1 MLVALLLGTIGL
13 GGCGDEP
20 ATTQTRTAGGSNAP
34 HKVKWLEVS
43 SPLSPAQWLVSKRD
57 DRLKPAND
65 ADVRIVAERLSVA
78 NARYRESERMIA
90 NRAAQLSDMLA
101 PLGIIESPIS
111 ILDDLTSIAGEV
123 GQTEGFGAISQ
134 HYFNLRVAQV
144 ERGEALAVLKA
155 RYGPRH

>member
-1 MLVALLLGTIGL
+1 M
-13 GGCGDEP
+13 
-20 ATTQTRTAGGSNAP
+20 
-34 HKVKWLEVS
+34 
-43 SPLSPAQWLVSKRD
+43 
-57 DRLKPAND
+57 
-65 ADVRIVAERLSVA
+65 AERLSVA

-111 ILDDLTSIAGEV
+111 ILDDLTSIAGEI